1 MVVHVNLLHTEGF
14 SLEGSV
20 PAKVV
25 EYLQREFGSSNI
37 VIESDEELMDPFDTD
52 WFRES
57 MDRQTPGSNLR
68 FYRKQK
74 GMTQKKLAE
83 ELGTTKQAVCGMEHD
98 TRPISKKTAKV
109 LAALFGTSPA
119 RFI

>member
-1 MVVHVNLLHTEGF
+1 MLVHVNLLHTEGF

-20 PAKVV
+20 PSKVV
-25 EYLQREFGSSNI
+25 DYLKREFGSSNI
-37 VIESDEELMDPFDTD
+37 VIESDEELVDPFDTD

-98 TRPISKKTAKV
+98 TRPISKKTAKA
-109 LAALFGTSPA
+109 LAVLFGTSPA

>member
-37 VIESDEELMDPFDTD
+37 VIESDEELVDPFDTD

-57 MDRQTPGSNLR
+57 MDRQTDSGFQSEVLP
-68 FYRKQK
+68 
-74 GMTQKKLAE
+74 
-83 ELGTTKQAVCGMEHD
+83 QAKRYD
-98 TRPISKKTAKV
+98 TEKAC
-109 LAALFGTSPA
+109 
-119 RFI
+119 